1 MEYTRQ
7 QLAESVKNKY
17 PQYAAIDND
26 QLADSILKKYP
37 QYRTKLDD
45 GGLLDSAKKYT
56 QAALAGFSDVGYATL
71 EGVASGISR
80 LTGDSDLVKTVSD
93 FRNYSKEFY
102 EGSVSDEDK
111 SKFGYKAVT
120 TIAQTPAYM
129 AAAATGPIGLSALT
143 ANAYQQGRDDYLSTQ
158 GVTSVSASEDQLKE
172 ADKVGAFS
180 AVPIVVLERF
190 GATRLVDNIFRGQS
204 KVTIREAGK
213 RIASSAVGEGLTE
226 GSQTIFQNTLAS
238 ELMQY
243 DPDREI
249 TEGVFESILLGA
261 VAGGTVTTPFV
272 GYQAFQDRNLSPD
285 EQAVEQGVDPDTEL
299 TYTVSYINPKND
311 EQSILNLQAANP
323 EEAVRLATQGLGDRA
338 VNIKYEGIN
347 TSDFKVEKEVTPD
360 PVVEEEAAVEEEVVE
375 AELTQ
380 DEIDIISQELAE
392 ELDPIAQAGDRL
404 PNILDEKDI
413 TVGAFTPY
421 RKEMMP
427 KPEVVKAAL
436 PIFTKLKSG
445 GRITPSESKQ
455 LASVIDRVNPVR
467 PYKEV
472 PPPASESDM
481 LRGLAEDKREKI
493 NQARNLP
500 TGTFV
505 KLRLDIPAYRD
516 HGVWV
521 PTIHGATEKTKGF
534 RGGASISHQS
544 TSVVTNPRF
553 GIVGYDKPAGQ
564 VIATGIASKKE
575 TKIPI
580 ATILGQYVNLT
591 EDQAVARANAAIKD
605 PSFIQVGMD
614 PKRRGYFYDRSS
626 MQEVMSA
633 DEVIQIGPLVLAKN
647 PVYGKTPRNEFLSRE
662 VEGAVDPDVVA
673 GAAPVQ
679 TIDFIKGASG
689 DPAQNLASKKRRRAG
704 TGEGKNPSLRL
715 EVNGKPIYIGKD
727 SERGGKSFEGW
738 TEETSAWF
746 TDQEISNAAGWY
758 DSLKSKFTKEFGPK
772 RGPKMMLAWL
782 ASQQNE
788 SPAGGVR
795 NTFRVIDRLTGIK
808 SGKKGG
814 LADEKLEAIF
824 TDTLAEKGLDA
835 KLSDFIDAGMGK
847 RTRTFMGD
855 SPEGGMP
862 FVADVHTG
870 RDSGKLDQQTLT
882 RIKRFSDNGVLTVD
896 GQPASVEITK
906 VKKKT
911 VKGKTK
917 TEPEEAILR
926 VGGQEV
932 QLVRDL
938 TGSPSKGEYEGISDW
953 GNRLTDYLNSIGWK
967 GRTDWIPAEV
977 QAVGWMRILRQY
989 GLKESDL
996 ESSLIENT
1004 FRVAAE
1010 VDYGLGSK
1018 ITQIY
1023 PDFQKLNEQQK
1034 TVITEDVLSF
1044 IVPRV
1049 QQEMAPS
1056 AILRDEEFGIGS
1068 WEGSV
1073 SPSGNFYIMGSSEAA
1088 NIFTNSLAWVTEQ
1101 AGTMQAVIGKGGKNQ
1116 RAVALVGLSNNELS
1130 NFVDFV
1136 NQLQTGAD
1144 KKAARDAEAL
1154 RGFSTRAM
1162 PGEQGI
1168 IVFGLTE
1175 SKARGVENTLQKF
1188 AEQYTGSDSLT
1199 IQNFSAVTTFTENN
1213 WKDNQNGE
1221 SYIQEIEQSGSTGNI
1236 RERLLRLRQQYGQR
1250 LAETGQRI
1258 APEVFGEI
1266 SIQSRV
1272 DQFVEAGKEYLEGT
1286 GTDVIAKAAPTDET
1300 AQVAPTDPGGT
1311 FNQNTLD
1318 QFITKNFLPLADKIG
1333 VDIIPNY
1340 TVPMAQYN
1348 ATQGVIEYNPAALA
1362 QQDQKYITAA
1372 MREEMIHAAMS
1383 KVILQ
1388 KAKGKNE
1395 GEAFQ
1400 SFMSSLGKSLTPE
1413 QRTAISQVYS
1423 GLETDAQFGAE
1434 YSRAAIQQALY
1445 GDLTESYIRKGPAFE
1460 KLKSLLK
1467 SVQSYLARTLG
1478 AEVKANPEAAGVI
1491 RASAELLQQVDPS
1504 AKLINQ
1510 TIVKEATAQSAPVFP
1525 NSNYGFAVQGEPFN
1539 ERKIEVTAFDKYAK
1553 TMNALLADIDPSLK
1567 GFSNQYYYNIESKSL
1582 DRLRAALPFVEKY
1595 RGIEKKSK
1603 RDFQRLKRLLLFS
1616 EVSVSERGQNFIK
1629 ERDALLKK
1637 YGMYNDFQL
1646 GPRFILD
1653 EILDEG
1659 TKAGVE
1665 MGKVYD
1671 YMPRFINDLDKV
1683 KNYYGKS
1690 AKTGFREYIKG
1701 TKDSEGNVIIKG
1713 QNQEIKEARA
1723 RLDELQEQG
1732 QPVPESVRE
1741 LANKEIIPVLGGKE
1755 TAYYEA
1761 IYFDDYLRQEGF
1773 KKPKGAT
1780 PSSTKER
1787 TVGVLEG
1794 DLIPSKII
1802 DAYDDI
1808 DVALERYIY
1817 NMTSSLETLRIIGRR
1832 YTYEDTGI
1840 KINKNE
1846 VPSDLSV
1853 LLRELVAANR
1863 ITEEQAEGIIPDIF
1877 QRAVRVRK
1885 QEAAPL
1891 ELLRSLGYISGLVE
1905 FTSTLSQLLDT
1916 TFVTVKNNPIG
1927 TLSAIL
1933 NNTVTGQMV
1942 GIDVEQIA
1950 SEFVQD
1956 KTARTDGSKFAK
1968 AANLSNK
1975 SLRKLLMT
1983 TGFRQLDMR
1992 MKNANLTA
2000 NFNRYR
2006 KLTNGYYRDR
2016 NSNKSKLFASELSYL
2031 GLSPNQQIQF
2041 MAELKRFKPGKP
2053 NSDQFRNAPLVRQV
2067 LFSRLNES
2075 QPMSKGSRPLAAT
2088 ENPNAQILYMM
2099 KSFMVNQMNNARSE
2113 IINRIADPRLS
2124 NLERR
2129 RAVID
2134 LLRLLAGLAAIG
2146 MPVAGLKD
2154 FIAGR
2159 LGYLN
2164 DYLINS
2170 LLSPLG
2176 ISTYTGYK
2184 IKREGIFGAAVS
2196 YFAPVSLQM
2205 AGDMLLV
2212 MQRLSMGQ
2220 KVQPKDITAFGPYS
2234 EIINRVFGFNTESQ
2248 LRKYE
2253 RKKKVGQD
2261 PIVIPSEIKLPQRL
2275 F

>member
-37 QYRTKLDD
+37 QYRTNLDD
-45 GGLLDSAKKYT
+45 GGLLDTAKKAT
-56 QAALAGFSDVGYATL
+56 QVALSGFGDFGYATL

-102 EGSVSDEDK
+102 EGSVPEEDK
-111 SKFGYKAVT
+111 SKFGYKAVR
-120 TIAQTPAYM
+120 TIAQTPGYI
-129 AAAATGPIGLSALT
+129 AAAAAGPLGLPVLI

-158 GVTSVSASEDQLKE
+158 GVTSFEASEDQLKE

-180 AVPIVVLERF
+180 AIPILVLERF
-190 GATRLVDNIFRGQS
+190 GASRLVNNIFRGQS

-213 RIASSAVGEGLTE
+213 RIATSGAGEGLTE

-249 TEGVFESILLGA
+249 TQDVGESILLGIT
-261 VAGGTVTTPFV
+261 AGSTVTTPAV

-285 EQAVEQGVDPDTEL
+285 EQVVEQGVDPDTEL
-299 TYTVSYINPKND
+299 TYTVSYVNPKND
-311 EQSILNLQAANP
+311 EQSILNIQAANP
-323 EEAVRLATQGLGDRA
+323 GEAVRLATQGLGNRA

-347 TSDFKVEKEVTPD
+347 TSDFKVE
-360 PVVEEEAAVEEEVVE
+360 EEAAIDAEMEREFFGEAVLTADDEAALDAEIRRELSDDTITQEDFPVATSKTIKEFEGMTPKQVEEARFVDEQ
-375 AELTQ
+375 AELQ
-380 DEIDIISQELAE
+380 QELQE
-392 ELDPIAQAGDRL
+392 
-404 PNILDEKDI
+404 DI
-413 TVGAFTPY
+413 T
-421 RKEMMP
+421 
-427 KPEVVKAAL
+427 
-436 PIFTKLKSG
+436 
-445 GRITPSESKQ
+445 
-455 LASVIDRVNPVR
+455 
-467 PYKEV
+467 
-472 PPPASESDM
+472 
-481 LRGLAEDKREKI
+481 
-493 NQARNLP
+493 
-500 TGTFV
+500 
-505 KLRLDIPAYRD
+505 
-516 HGVWV
+516 
-521 PTIHGATEKTKGF
+521 
-534 RGGASISHQS
+534 
-544 TSVVTNPRF
+544 
-553 GIVGYDKPAGQ
+553 
-564 VIATGIASKKE
+564 
-575 TKIPI
+575 
-580 ATILGQYVNLT
+580 
-591 EDQAVARANAAIKD
+591 
-605 PSFIQVGMD
+605 
-614 PKRRGYFYDRSS
+614 
-626 MQEVMSA
+626 
-633 DEVIQIGPLVLAKN
+633 
-647 PVYGKTPRNEFLSRE
+647 
-662 VEGAVDPDVVA
+662 A

-689 DPAQNLASKKRRRAG
+689 DPAQNLASRKRRRAG

-738 TEETSAWF
+738 AEETSEWF

-824 TDTLAEKGLDA
+824 TDTLADKGLDA

-855 SPEGGMP
+855 DADGGMP

-882 RIKRFSDNGVLTVD
+882 RIKRFADNGVLTVN
-896 GQPASVEITK
+896 GQPASVDITE
-906 VKKKT
+906 VKEKK

-917 TEPEEAILR
+917 TEPEKAILR

-932 QLVRDL
+932 ELVRDL

-977 QAVGWMRILRQY
+977 QAVGWMRTLRQY

-1034 TVITEDVLSF
+1034 TVITEDVLGF

-1056 AILRDEEFGIGS
+1056 AILRDSEFGIGS

-1073 SPSGNFYIMGSSEAA
+1073 SPSGNFYVMGSDEAA

-1130 NFVDFV
+1130 SFVDFV
-1136 NQLQTGAD
+1136 NQLQTGTD
-1144 KKAARDAEAL
+1144 KKAAKEAEAL

-1188 AEQYTGSDSLT
+1188 ADQYTGADSLT
-1199 IQNFSAVTTFTENN
+1199 IRNFSAVTKFTENN

-1221 SYIQEIEQSGSTGNI
+1221 SYIREIEQSGSTGNI
-1236 RERLLRLRQQYGQR
+1236 RERLLRLREQYGQR
-1250 LAETGQRI
+1250 LAETGQRV
-1258 APEVFGEI
+1258 APEVFGGT

-1286 GTDVIAKAAPTDET
+1286 GTDVIAEAAPTDET

-1318 QFITKNFLPLADKIG
+1318 QFITKNFLPLSRKIG
-1333 VDIIPNY
+1333 SDIVPNY
-1340 TVPMAQYN
+1340 TVALAQYN

-1362 QQDQKYITAA
+1362 RQDQKYVTAA

-1400 SFMSSLGKSLTPE
+1400 SFMSSLGESLTPE

-1445 GDLTESYIRKGPAFE
+1445 GDITESYIRKGPAFE

-1478 AEVKANPEAAGVI
+1478 TEVKANPEAAGVI

-1504 AKLINQ
+1504 ARIINQ

-1525 NSNYGFAVQGEPFN
+1525 NSNYGFSVQGEPFN

-1553 TMNALLADIDPSLK
+1553 TMNALLADIDPALK
-1567 GFSNQYYYNIESKSL
+1567 SFSNQYYYNIESKSL

-1713 QNQEIKEARA
+1713 QNQEIRDARA
-1723 RLDELQEQG
+1723 EIDKLQEQG

-1741 LANKEIIPVLGGKE
+1741 LANKEIIPILGGKE

-1877 QRAVRVRK
+1877 QRAVRIRK

-1916 TFVTVKNNPIG
+1916 SFVMVRNNPIG
-1927 TLSAIL
+1927 TLAAVL
-1933 NNTVTGQMV
+1933 RTDVKGQMV
-1942 GIDVEQIA
+1942 DIDVEQIA

-1956 KTARTDGSKFAK
+1956 KTARTDGSRSAK
-1968 AANLSNK
+1968 AANFSNK
-1975 SLRKLLMT
+1975 ALRKLLMT

-2006 KLTNGYYRDR
+2006 KLTKEYYRDR
-2016 NSNKSKLFASELSYL
+2016 NSKKSKLFVSELSYL

-2053 NSDQFRNAPLVRQV
+2053 DAEQFRNAPIVRQV
-2067 LFSRLNES
+2067 LFSRINES

-2099 KSFMVNQMNNARSE
+2099 KSFMVNQMNSVRSE
-2113 IINRIADPRLS
+2113 IIQRIANPRLS
-2124 NLERR
+2124 ALERR
-2129 RAVID
+2129 RALSD
-2134 LLRLLAGLAAIG
+2134 LFMLLFALAGVG
-2146 MPVAGLKD
+2146 VPVAGLKD
-2154 FIAGR
+2154 FVAGR
-2159 LGYLN
+2159 LGYFN
-2164 DYLINS
+2164 DYIFNA

-2184 IKREGIFGAAVS
+2184 IKREGVFGAAVS

-2205 AGDMLLV
+2205 SGDMLFI
-2212 MQRLSMGQ
+2212 MQKLANGQ
-2220 KVQPKDITAFGPYS
+2220 KVQPKDITAFAPYS
-2234 EIINRVFGFNTESQ
+2234 EIINRVSGFNTEPEM
-2248 LRKYE
+2248 RKYK
-2253 RKKKVGQD
+2253 RKKKVGQE
-2261 PIVIPSEIKLPQRL
+2261 PIVVPPDIRVPQSL

>member
-1 MEYTRQ
+1 MEYSRKQ
-7 QLAESVKNKY
+7 IAESVKNKY
-17 PQYAAIDND
+17 PEYASIDND

-37 QYRTKLDD
+37 QYKTKLDD
-45 GGLLDSAKKYT
+45 GSLLESAKQLT
-56 QAALAGFSDVGYATL
+56 QVALSGFSDAGYATL

-102 EGSVSDEDK
+102 EGSVPDEDK
-111 SKFGYKAVT
+111 SKFGYKAVR

-129 AAAATGPIGLSALT
+129 AAAATGPIGLAALT

-172 ADKVGAFS
+172 SDKVGAFS

-238 ELMQY
+238 ELMKY
-243 DPDREI
+243 DPEREI

-261 VAGGTVTTPFV
+261 VAGGTVTSPVV
-272 GYQAFQDRNLSPD
+272 GYQAFQDRNLSPS
-285 EQAVEQGVDPDTEL
+285 EQAVEQGVGPDTAL
-299 TYTVSYINPKND
+299 TYTVSYVNPKND
-311 EQSILNLQAANP
+311 EQSILNIQAANP
-323 EEAVRLATQGLGDRA
+323 EEAIRLATQGLGNRA

-347 TSDFKVEKEVTPD
+347 TSDFKVEEEVTPD
-360 PVVEEEAAVEEEVVE
+360 PVVEEAVTPEPEPAPVQEVDLEAVKEQQDTIDDSDSRIADLQSEIVIEKDNIKEVRARNKQEISAVRKSKIPKEEKSEKIEDLKASLQDEVDDMNGNIGIYKEEMSSFKKDLRKAKKKLAGLQPSDVVAEAAPVTGKPESVKLTQKETEFFNELLGNEANRAELIEEVPSLNIVDGKLSIE
-375 AELTQ
+375 PT
-380 DEIDIISQELAE
+380 DIQNLNNFISDVAISDGLGTVPTRLKTNKFYEPFFKE
-392 ELDPIAQAGDRL
+392 E
-404 PNILDEKDI
+404 
-413 TVGAFTPY
+413 
-421 RKEMMP
+421 
-427 KPEVVKAAL
+427 PEV
-436 PIFTKLKSG
+436 T
-445 GRITPSESKQ
+445 
-455 LASVIDRVNPVR
+455 
-467 PYKEV
+467 
-472 PPPASESDM
+472 
-481 LRGLAEDKREKI
+481 
-493 NQARNLP
+493 
-500 TGTFV
+500 
-505 KLRLDIPAYRD
+505 
-516 HGVWV
+516 
-521 PTIHGATEKTKGF
+521 
-534 RGGASISHQS
+534 
-544 TSVVTNPRF
+544 
-553 GIVGYDKPAGQ
+553 
-564 VIATGIASKKE
+564 
-575 TKIPI
+575 
-580 ATILGQYVNLT
+580 
-591 EDQAVARANAAIKD
+591 
-605 PSFIQVGMD
+605 
-614 PKRRGYFYDRSS
+614 
-626 MQEVMSA
+626 
-633 DEVIQIGPLVLAKN
+633 
-647 PVYGKTPRNEFLSRE
+647 
-662 VEGAVDPDVVA
+662 A
-673 GAAPVQ
+673 GAAPVGTPQ
-679 TIDFIKGASG
+679 TFQQ
-689 DPAQNLASKKRRRAG
+689 PLP
-704 TGEGKNPSLRL
+704 TGELP
-715 EVNGKPIYIGKD
+715 
-727 SERGGKSFEGW
+727 
-738 TEETSAWF
+738 TSINVKESN
-746 TDQEISNAAGWY
+746 EISLDSRPTY
-758 DSLKSKFTKEFGPK
+758 D
-772 RGPKMMLAWL
+772 R
-782 ASQQNE
+782 
-788 SPAGGVR
+788 
-795 NTFRVIDRLTGIK
+795 
-808 SGKKGG
+808 
-814 LADEKLEAIF
+814 
-824 TDTLAEKGLDA
+824 
-835 KLSDFIDAGMGK
+835 
-847 RTRTFMGD
+847 
-855 SPEGGMP
+855 
-862 FVADVHTG
+862 
-870 RDSGKLDQQTLT
+870 
-882 RIKRFSDNGVLTVD
+882 
-896 GQPASVEITK
+896 
-906 VKKKT
+906 
-911 VKGKTK
+911 
-917 TEPEEAILR
+917 
-926 VGGQEV
+926 
-932 QLVRDL
+932 
-938 TGSPSKGEYEGISDW
+938 
-953 GNRLTDYLNSIGWK
+953 
-967 GRTDWIPAEV
+967 V
-977 QAVGWMRILRQY
+977 QAVKSTVTKAGKPAKGYYEKL
-989 GLKESDL
+989 GDL
-996 ESSLIENT
+996 VSTYDFFPE
-1004 FRVAAE
+1004 
-1010 VDYGLGSK
+1010 GSK
-1018 ITQIY
+1018 RGSTK
-1023 PDFQKLNEQQK
+1023 DK
-1034 TVITEDVLSF
+1034 V
-1044 IVPRV
+1044 
-1049 QQEMAPS
+1049 
-1056 AILRDEEFGIGS
+1056 DE
-1068 WEGSV
+1068 
-1073 SPSGNFYIMGSSEAA
+1073 
-1088 NIFTNSLAWVTEQ
+1088 
-1101 AGTMQAVIGKGGKNQ
+1101 
-1116 RAVALVGLSNNELS
+1116 
-1130 NFVDFV
+1130 FVDFV
-1136 NQLQTGAD
+1136 ERNVLYLYDTMD
-1144 KKAARDAEAL
+1144 
-1154 RGFSTRAM
+1154 ST
-1162 PGEQGI
+1162 
-1168 IVFGLTE
+1168 
-1175 SKARGVENTLQKF
+1175 
-1188 AEQYTGSDSLT
+1188 
-1199 IQNFSAVTTFTENN
+1199 
-1213 WKDNQNGE
+1213 
-1221 SYIQEIEQSGSTGNI
+1221 I
-1236 RERLLRLRQQYGQR
+1236 RERTKLWYDGANHIAQGFSAKYGISQDEASGVLAVLSPQKDWFQNVS
-1250 LAETGQRI
+1250 LAERVLDSWYNRDSIPAWSSEMDTTAARIWKAKDNLLIDSIRGKKLSELSDPAEQAAWTRTYDETFNSREFAVITPEGGILPPSGKKVGWGSTDEIAKTFKILNNLGDMKALSAALGKMHKVRNFYNNIAYPNSANGYATMDTHAIAAGMFFPVGGNNPITSAGLGGSPVSGPNGLYGTYPLFLEGYTRAANKRGVQPREMQSITWEQIRTLFTNKSKPKLDFASKTWESYSKGDTTYEEAIQKIITNHEGFGKPTWVESSAGLDVFLGNPTYQGPLSSTGISGPELQVGTAGSGRTSRTSRDVQ
-1258 APEVFGEI
+1258 AGPEVTAQAAPVDGQGQPTPSQAE
-1266 SIQSRV
+1266 SSRIQK
-1272 DQFVEAGKEYLEGT
+1272 FVEDNFGG
-1286 GTDVIAKAAPTDET
+1286 IA
-1300 AQVAPTDPGGT
+1300 Q
-1311 FNQNTLD
+1311 
-1318 QFITKNFLPLADKIG
+1318 KIG
-1333 VDIIPNY
+1333 FPIESNTSIDRTARYNSTKGVLELNPDKVVELQAAGQIDIVNDGY
-1340 TVPMAQYN
+1340 LRAV
-1348 ATQGVIEYNPAALA
+1348 
-1362 QQDQKYITAA
+1362 
-1372 MREEMIHAAMS
+1372 MREEIIHGAISKVTLQQSKGNDEGQALVDFMS
-1383 KVILQ
+1383 KVADLLTPDQ
-1388 KAKGKNE
+1388 KAKMQSIYAGLDAQADWQTAAE
-1395 GEAFQ
+1395 YTRAAFQ
-1400 SFMSSLGKSLTPE
+1400 EG
-1413 QRTAISQVYS
+1413 
-1423 GLETDAQFGAE
+1423 
-1434 YSRAAIQQALY
+1434 LY
-1445 GDLTESYIRKGPAFE
+1445 GDITESFISQGPAFNKIK
-1460 KLKSLLK
+1460 KLIK
-1467 SVQSYLARTLG
+1467 SVQAYLARTLG
-1478 AEVKANPEAAGVI
+1478 SEVKTNPEVAGVI
-1491 RASAELLQQVDPS
+1491 RASAEILQQVDPS
-1504 AKLINQ
+1504 ARVINQ
-1510 TIVKEATAQSAPVFP
+1510 AIVKEAMARSAPVFP

-1582 DRLRAALPFVEKY
+1582 DRLKAALPFVEKY

-1659 TKAGVE
+1659 TKSGVE

-1671 YMPRFINDLDKV
+1671 YMPRFINDLEKV

-1690 AKTGFREYIKG
+1690 AKTGFREYLKG

-1723 RLDELQEQG
+1723 RLDELQEEG
-1732 QPVPESVRE
+1732 KPVPESVRE
-1741 LANKEIIPVLGGKE
+1741 LANKEIIPVLGGQE

-1885 QEAAPL
+1885 QEGAPL

-1956 KTARTDGSKFAK
+1956 KTARTDGSKFSK

-2053 NSDQFRNAPLVRQV
+2053 NAEQFRNAPLVRQV

-2134 LLRLLAGLAAIG
+2134 LLRLLAGLVAIG

-2184 IKREGIFGAAVS
+2184 IQREGIFGAVVS
-2196 YFAPVSLQM
+2196 YVAPVSLQM

-2212 MQRLSMGQ
+2212 MQRLAMGQ
-2220 KVQPKDITAFGPYS
+2220 KVQPKDITAFLPYS
-2234 EIINRVFGFNTESQ
+2234 ENINRLFGFNTESQ

-2253 RKKKVGQD
+2253 RKKKVGQK
-2261 PIVIPSEIKLPQRL
+2261 PIVIPSDIKLPQRL

>member
-37 QYRTKLDD
+37 QYRTNLDD
-45 GGLLDSAKKYT
+45 GGILDTAKKAT
-56 QAALAGFSDVGYATL
+56 QVALAGFSDFGYATL

-93 FRNYSKEFY
+93 FRNYSKDFY
-102 EGSVSDEDK
+102 EGSVPDEDK
-111 SKFGYKAVT
+111 SKFGFKAVR
-120 TIAQTPAYM
+120 TIAQTPGFI
-129 AAAATGPIGLSALT
+129 AAAAAGPLGLPVLL

-158 GVTSVSASEDQLKE
+158 GVTSFDASEDQLKE

-180 AVPIVVLERF
+180 AVPILALERI
-190 GATRLVDNIFRGQS
+190 GASKLVNNIFKGKS
-204 KVTIREAGK
+204 TVTIREAGK
-213 RIASSAVGEGLTE
+213 RITSSAVGEGLTE

-243 DPDREI
+243 DPDRKI
-249 TEGVFESILLGA
+249 TEDVFESILLGA
-261 VAGGTVTTPFV
+261 VAGGTVTSPVV

-285 EQAVEQGVDPDTEL
+285 EQVVEQGVDPDTEL
-299 TYTVSYINPKND
+299 TYTISYVNPKND
-311 EQSILNLQAANP
+311 EQSILNIQAANP
-323 EEAVRLATQGLGDRA
+323 EEAVRLATQGLGNRA

-347 TSDFKVEKEVTPD
+347 ISDFKAKEEVTA
-360 PVVEEEAAVEEEVVE
+360 EAAPVTIEPGSVKLTQKETEFFNELLENEANRAELLEEVPS
-375 AELTQ
+375 L
-380 DEIDIISQELAE
+380 
-392 ELDPIAQAGDRL
+392 
-404 PNILDEKDI
+404 NIVDEKLSIEPTDI
-413 TVGAFTPY
+413 QNLNNFISDISISDGLGTVPPRLKTNKFYEPFF
-421 RKEMMP
+421 KE
-427 KPEVVKAAL
+427 KPEV
-436 PIFTKLKSG
+436 T
-445 GRITPSESKQ
+445 
-455 LASVIDRVNPVR
+455 
-467 PYKEV
+467 
-472 PPPASESDM
+472 
-481 LRGLAEDKREKI
+481 
-493 NQARNLP
+493 
-500 TGTFV
+500 
-505 KLRLDIPAYRD
+505 
-516 HGVWV
+516 
-521 PTIHGATEKTKGF
+521 
-534 RGGASISHQS
+534 
-544 TSVVTNPRF
+544 
-553 GIVGYDKPAGQ
+553 
-564 VIATGIASKKE
+564 
-575 TKIPI
+575 
-580 ATILGQYVNLT
+580 
-591 EDQAVARANAAIKD
+591 
-605 PSFIQVGMD
+605 
-614 PKRRGYFYDRSS
+614 
-626 MQEVMSA
+626 
-633 DEVIQIGPLVLAKN
+633 
-647 PVYGKTPRNEFLSRE
+647 
-662 VEGAVDPDVVA
+662 A

-689 DPAQNLASKKRRRAG
+689 DPAQNLASRKRRRAG

-738 TEETSAWF
+738 AEETSAWF
-746 TDQEISNAAGWY
+746 TDQEINNAAGWY
-758 DSLKSKFTKEFGPK
+758 DSLKSKFTKEFGPE

-824 TDTLAEKGLDA
+824 TDTLADKGLDA

-855 SPEGGMP
+855 DADGGMP

-882 RIKRFSDNGVLTVD
+882 RIKRFADNGVLTVN
-896 GQPASVEITK
+896 GQPASVDITE
-906 VKKKT
+906 VKEKK

-917 TEPEEAILR
+917 TEPEKAVLR

-932 QLVRDL
+932 ELVRDL

-977 QAVGWMRILRQY
+977 QAVGWMRTLRQY

-1034 TVITEDVLSF
+1034 TVITEDVLGF

-1056 AILRDEEFGIGS
+1056 AILRDSEFGIGS

-1073 SPSGNFYIMGSSEAA
+1073 SPSGNFYVMGSDEAA

-1130 NFVDFV
+1130 SFVDFV
-1136 NQLQTGAD
+1136 NQIQTGTD
-1144 KKAARDAEAL
+1144 KKAAKEAEAL

-1175 SKARGVENTLQKF
+1175 SKAKGVENTLQKF
-1188 AEQYTGSDSLT
+1188 ADQYTGADSLT
-1199 IQNFSAVTTFTENN
+1199 IRNFSAVTKFTENN

-1221 SYIQEIEQSGSTGNI
+1221 SYIREIEQSGSTGNI
-1236 RERLLRLRQQYGQR
+1236 RERLLRLREQYGQR
-1250 LAETGQRI
+1250 LAETGQRV
-1258 APEVFGEI
+1258 APEVFGGT

-1286 GTDVIAKAAPTDET
+1286 GTDVIAEAAPTDET

-1318 QFITKNFLPLADKIG
+1318 QFITKNFLPLSRKIG
-1333 VDIIPNY
+1333 SDIVPNY
-1340 TVPMAQYN
+1340 TVPLAQYN

-1362 QQDQKYITAA
+1362 RQDQKYITAA
-1372 MREEMIHAAMS
+1372 MREEIIHAAMS

-1388 KAKGKNE
+1388 KTKGKNE

-1400 SFMSSLGKSLTPE
+1400 SFMASLGQSLTPE
-1413 QRTAISQVYS
+1413 QRTAISEVYS

-1445 GDLTESYIRKGPAFE
+1445 GDITESYIRKGPAFE

-1553 TMNALLADIDPSLK
+1553 TMNALLADIDPALK
-1567 GFSNQYYYNIESKSL
+1567 SFSNQYYYNIESKSL

-1595 RGIEKKSK
+1595 RGIKKKSK

-1713 QNQEIKEARA
+1713 QNQEIRDARA

-1863 ITEEQAEGIIPDIF
+1863 ITEEQASGIIPDIF

-1916 TFVTVKNNPIG
+1916 SFVMVRNNPIG
-1927 TLSAIL
+1927 TLAAVL
-1933 NNTVTGQMV
+1933 RTDVKGQMV
-1942 GIDVEQIA
+1942 DIDVEQIA

-1956 KTARTDGSKFAK
+1956 KTARTDGSKLAK
-1968 AANLSNK
+1968 AANFSNK
-1975 SLRKLLMT
+1975 ALRKLLMT

-2006 KLTNGYYRDR
+2006 KLTKEYYRDR
-2016 NSNKSKLFASELSYL
+2016 NSKKSKLFVSELSYL

-2053 NSDQFRNAPLVRQV
+2053 DAEQFRNAPIVRQV
-2067 LFSRLNES
+2067 LFSRINES

-2099 KSFMVNQMNNARSE
+2099 KSFMVNQMNSVRSE
-2113 IINRIADPRLS
+2113 IIQRIANPRLS
-2124 NLERR
+2124 ALERR
-2129 RAVID
+2129 RALSD
-2134 LLRLLAGLAAIG
+2134 LFMLLFALAGVG
-2146 MPVAGLKD
+2146 VPVAGLKD
-2154 FIAGR
+2154 FVAGR

-2164 DYLINS
+2164 DYILNA

-2184 IKREGIFGAAVS
+2184 IKREGVFGAAVS

-2205 AGDMLLV
+2205 SGDMLFI
-2212 MQRLSMGQ
+2212 MQKLANGQ

-2234 EIINRVFGFNTESQ
+2234 EIINRAFGFNTESQ
-2248 LRKYE
+2248 LRKYK
-2253 RKKKVGQD
+2253 RKKKVGQE
-2261 PIVIPSEIKLPQRL
+2261 PIVIPPDIRVPQSL

>member
-1 MEYTRQ
+1 MEYSRKQ
-7 QLAESVKNKY
+7 IAESVKNKY
-17 PQYAAIDND
+17 PEYASIDND

-45 GGLLDSAKKYT
+45 GGLLDTAKKAT
-56 QAALAGFSDVGYATL
+56 QIALSGFSDFGYMTL

-93 FRNYSKEFY
+93 FRNYSKDFY

-111 SKFGYKAVT
+111 SKFGYKAVR
-120 TIAQTPAYM
+120 TIAQTPGYI
-129 AAAATGPIGLSALT
+129 AAAATGPIGLAALT

-158 GVTSVSASEDQLKE
+158 GVTSASASEDQLKE
-172 ADKVGAFS
+172 SDKVGAFS
-180 AVPIVVLERF
+180 AVPILVLERF
-190 GATRLVDNIFRGQS
+190 GASKLVNNIFRGQS
-204 KVTIREAGK
+204 KVTVREATK
-213 RIASSAVGEGLTE
+213 RIATSGVGEGLTE

-249 TEGVFESILLGA
+249 TQDVFESILLGIT
-261 VAGGTVTTPFV
+261 AGSTVTTPFV
-272 GYQAFQDRNLSPD
+272 GYQAYQDRNLSPV
-285 EQAVEQGVDPDTEL
+285 EQAVEQDVDPDTEL
-299 TYTVSYINPKND
+299 TYTVSYVNPKND

-323 EEAVRLATQGLGDRA
+323 EEAVRLATQGLGNRA

-347 TSDFKVEKEVTPD
+347 TSDFKVEEEVTPD
-360 PVVEEEAAVEEEVVE
+360 PVVEEAVVEEEVIPE
-375 AELTQ
+375 SEQAELQQELQEAVVEEEAVTPEPAPAPVQEVDLEAVKEQQDTIDDADSRIADLQSEIVIEKDNIKEVRARNKQEIAAVRKSKIPKEEKSEKIEDLKASLQ
-380 DEIDIISQELAE
+380 DEVDDMNGNIGIYKEEMSSFKKDLRKAKKKLAGLQPPDVVAEAAPVTGKPANVALTKVELKWFNELLENKVNRE
-392 ELDPIAQAGDRL
+392 ELLEEVPSLKIVDGQLSVEPQDAAKLDDFVFESS
-404 PNILDEKDI
+404 ILDGLGTIPPRMRKYQFYSPFYSSPLTDERMREIDDQVSQAFRSPEI
-413 TVGAFTPY
+413 TSD
-421 RKEMMP
+421 
-427 KPEVVKAAL
+427 EVLTDEQVQE
-436 PIFTKLKSG
+436 G
-445 GRITPSESKQ
+445 VESE
-455 LASVIDRVNPVR
+455 
-467 PYKEV
+467 
-472 PPPASESDM
+472 
-481 LRGLAEDKREKI
+481 
-493 NQARNLP
+493 
-500 TGTFV
+500 
-505 KLRLDIPAYRD
+505 
-516 HGVWV
+516 
-521 PTIHGATEKTKGF
+521 HGAT
-534 RGGASISHQS
+534 
-544 TSVVTNPRF
+544 
-553 GIVGYDKPAGQ
+553 
-564 VIATGIASKKE
+564 
-575 TKIPI
+575 
-580 ATILGQYVNLT
+580 
-591 EDQAVARANAAIKD
+591 
-605 PSFIQVGMD
+605 
-614 PKRRGYFYDRSS
+614 
-626 MQEVMSA
+626 
-633 DEVIQIGPLVLAKN
+633 
-647 PVYGKTPRNEFLSRE
+647 
-662 VEGAVDPDVVA
+662 VEGDIDGDVFA
-673 GAAPVQ
+673 GAAPVPAPSQ
-679 TIDFIKGASG
+679 QAAPIITRASLAGKKLFAYFSDRTRVGTYTGINPDSGISIDLQGGPMYPFMGNNKEKKAGWAFSSEGMFTRFLNRVKKTDGIGLVTLYSKENLRANFTFLKAYVAEVKYAIAQGTIAEQRFLEVAN
-689 DPAQNLASKKRRRAG
+689 NLRESAVQSKKK
-704 TGEGKNPSLRL
+704 T
-715 EVNGKPIYIGKD
+715 
-727 SERGGKSFEGW
+727 GKSLDKPFESI
-738 TEETSAWF
+738 EDF
-746 TDQEISNAAGWY
+746 
-758 DSLKSKFTKEFGPK
+758 
-772 RGPKMMLAWL
+772 
-782 ASQQNE
+782 
-788 SPAGGVR
+788 
-795 NTFRVIDRLTGIK
+795 
-808 SGKKGG
+808 
-814 LADEKLEAIF
+814 
-824 TDTLAEKGLDA
+824 EKGLSNSTFDVRAAAFFGYNKNKKGDNKGSKIGADA
-835 KLSDFIDAGMGK
+835 LVDEGFPNISTMVDLFADPSLDGLEAGTIVSAVQFDQNQDGPSTATTLGVDEHLSYKVVIKGEGLGFFSDPVLVSDVIPSRG
-847 RTRTFMGD
+847 RTRRNITRSAETSM
-855 SPEGGMP
+855 
-862 FVADVHTG
+862 ADVQFQSEVTA
-870 RDSGKLDQQTLT
+870 QAAP
-882 RIKRFSDNGVLTVD
+882 VD
-896 GQPASVEITK
+896 GQ
-906 VKKKT
+906 
-911 VKGKTK
+911 
-917 TEPEEAILR
+917 
-926 VGGQEV
+926 GQP
-932 QLVRDL
+932 
-938 TGSPSKGEYEGISDW
+938 TPS
-953 GNRLTDYLNSIGWK
+953 
-967 GRTDWIPAEV
+967 
-977 QAVGWMRILRQY
+977 QA
-989 GLKESDL
+989 
-996 ESSLIENT
+996 ESSRIQKFVEDNFGGIAQKIGFPIESNT
-1004 FRVAAE
+1004 SIDRTARYNSTKGVLEFNPDKVVELQAA
-1010 VDYGLGSK
+1010 G
-1018 ITQIY
+1018 QI
-1023 PDFQKLNEQQK
+1023 D
-1034 TVITEDVLSF
+1034 
-1044 IVPRV
+1044 IVNDGY
-1049 QQEMAPS
+1049 
-1056 AILRDEEFGIGS
+1056 L
-1068 WEGSV
+1068 
-1073 SPSGNFYIMGSSEAA
+1073 
-1088 NIFTNSLAWVTEQ
+1088 
-1101 AGTMQAVIGKGGKNQ
+1101 
-1116 RAVALVGLSNNELS
+1116 RAV
-1130 NFVDFV
+1130 
-1136 NQLQTGAD
+1136 
-1144 KKAARDAEAL
+1144 
-1154 RGFSTRAM
+1154 
-1162 PGEQGI
+1162 
-1168 IVFGLTE
+1168 
-1175 SKARGVENTLQKF
+1175 
-1188 AEQYTGSDSLT
+1188 
-1199 IQNFSAVTTFTENN
+1199 
-1213 WKDNQNGE
+1213 
-1221 SYIQEIEQSGSTGNI
+1221 
-1236 RERLLRLRQQYGQR
+1236 
-1250 LAETGQRI
+1250 
-1258 APEVFGEI
+1258 
-1266 SIQSRV
+1266 
-1272 DQFVEAGKEYLEGT
+1272 
-1286 GTDVIAKAAPTDET
+1286 
-1300 AQVAPTDPGGT
+1300 
-1311 FNQNTLD
+1311 
-1318 QFITKNFLPLADKIG
+1318 
-1333 VDIIPNY
+1333 
-1340 TVPMAQYN
+1340 
-1348 ATQGVIEYNPAALA
+1348 
-1362 QQDQKYITAA
+1362 
-1372 MREEMIHAAMS
+1372 MREEIVHGAISKVTLQQSKGNDEGQALVDFMS
-1383 KVILQ
+1383 KVADLLTPDQ
-1388 KAKGKNE
+1388 KAKMQRIYAGLDAQADWQTAAEYTRAALQE
-1395 GEAFQ
+1395 GLYGNITE
-1400 SFMSSLGKSLTPE
+1400 SF
-1413 QRTAISQVYS
+1413 ISQ
-1423 GLETDAQFGAE
+1423 
-1434 YSRAAIQQALY
+1434 
-1445 GDLTESYIRKGPAFE
+1445 GPAFDKIK
-1460 KLKSLLK
+1460 KLIK

-1478 AEVKANPEAAGVI
+1478 SEVKTNPEAAGVI
-1491 RASAELLQQVDPS
+1491 RAAAEILQQVDPS
-1504 AKLINQ
+1504 ARVINQ
-1510 TIVKEATAQSAPVFP
+1510 AIVKEAMARSAPVFP

-1582 DRLRAALPFVEKY
+1582 DRLKAALPFVEKY

-1659 TKAGVE
+1659 TKSGVE

-1671 YMPRFINDLDKV
+1671 YMPRFINDLEKV

-1690 AKTGFREYIKG
+1690 AKTGFREYLKG

-1723 RLDELQEQG
+1723 RLDELQEEG

-1885 QEAAPL
+1885 QEGAPL

-1956 KTARTDGSKFAK
+1956 KTARTDGSKFSK

-2016 NSNKSKLFASELSYL
+2016 NSNKSKLFASELAYL

-2053 NSDQFRNAPLVRQV
+2053 NAEQFRNAPLVRQV

-2212 MQRLSMGQ
+2212 MQRLSQGQ
-2220 KVQPKDITAFGPYS
+2220 KVQPKDITAFFPYS
-2234 EIINRVFGFNTESQ
+2234 EIINRAFGFNTESQ

-2253 RKKKVGQD
+2253 RKKKVGQK
-2261 PIVIPSEIKLPQRL
+2261 PIVIPSDIKLPQRL

>member
-1 MEYTRQ
+1 MEYSRKQ
-7 QLAESVKNKY
+7 IAESVKNKY
-17 PQYAAIDND
+17 PEYASIDND

-45 GGLLDSAKKYT
+45 GGLLDTAKKAT
-56 QAALAGFSDVGYATL
+56 QIALSGFSDFGYMTL

-93 FRNYSKEFY
+93 FRNYSKDFY

-111 SKFGYKAVT
+111 SKFGYKAVR
-120 TIAQTPAYM
+120 TIAQTPGYI
-129 AAAATGPIGLSALT
+129 AAAATGPIGLAALT

-158 GVTSVSASEDQLKE
+158 GVTSASASEDQLKE
-172 ADKVGAFS
+172 SDKVGAFS
-180 AVPIVVLERF
+180 AVPILVLERF
-190 GATRLVDNIFRGQS
+190 GASKLVNNIFRGQS
-204 KVTIREAGK
+204 KVTVREATK
-213 RIASSAVGEGLTE
+213 RIATSGVGEGLTE

-249 TEGVFESILLGA
+249 TQDVFESILLGIT
-261 VAGGTVTTPFV
+261 AGSTVTTPFV
-272 GYQAFQDRNLSPD
+272 GYQAYQDRNLSPV
-285 EQAVEQGVDPDTEL
+285 EQAVEQDVDPDTEL
-299 TYTVSYINPKND
+299 TYTVSYVNPKND

-323 EEAVRLATQGLGDRA
+323 EEAVRLATQGLGNRA

-347 TSDFKVEKEVTPD
+347 TSDFKVEEEVTPD
-360 PVVEEEAAVEEEVVE
+360 PVVEEAVVEEEVIPE
-375 AELTQ
+375 SEQAELQQELQEAVVEEEAVTPEPAPAPVQEVDLEAVKEQQDTIDDADSRIADLQSEIVIEKDNIKEVRARNKQEIAAVRKSKLPKEEKSEKIEDLKASLQ
-380 DEIDIISQELAE
+380 DEVDDMNGNIGIYKEEMSSFKKDLRKAKKKLAGLQPPDVVAEAAPVTGKPANVALTKVELKWFNELLENKVNRE
-392 ELDPIAQAGDRL
+392 ELLEEVPSLKIVDGQLSVEPQDAAKLDDFVFESS
-404 PNILDEKDI
+404 ILDGLGTIPPRMRKYQFYSPFYSSPLTDERMREIDDQVSQAFRSPEI
-413 TVGAFTPY
+413 TSD
-421 RKEMMP
+421 
-427 KPEVVKAAL
+427 EVLTDEQVQE
-436 PIFTKLKSG
+436 G
-445 GRITPSESKQ
+445 VESE
-455 LASVIDRVNPVR
+455 
-467 PYKEV
+467 
-472 PPPASESDM
+472 
-481 LRGLAEDKREKI
+481 
-493 NQARNLP
+493 
-500 TGTFV
+500 
-505 KLRLDIPAYRD
+505 
-516 HGVWV
+516 
-521 PTIHGATEKTKGF
+521 HGAT
-534 RGGASISHQS
+534 
-544 TSVVTNPRF
+544 
-553 GIVGYDKPAGQ
+553 
-564 VIATGIASKKE
+564 
-575 TKIPI
+575 
-580 ATILGQYVNLT
+580 
-591 EDQAVARANAAIKD
+591 
-605 PSFIQVGMD
+605 
-614 PKRRGYFYDRSS
+614 
-626 MQEVMSA
+626 
-633 DEVIQIGPLVLAKN
+633 
-647 PVYGKTPRNEFLSRE
+647 
-662 VEGAVDPDVVA
+662 VEGDIDGDVFA
-673 GAAPVQ
+673 GAAPVPAPSQ
-679 TIDFIKGASG
+679 QAAPIITRASLAGKKLFAYFSDRTRVGTYTGINPDSGISIDLQGGPMYPFMGNNKEKKAGWAFSSEGMFTRFLNRVKKTDGIGLVTLYSKENLRANFTFLKAYVAEVKYAIAQGTIAEQRFLEVAN
-689 DPAQNLASKKRRRAG
+689 NLRESAVQSKKK
-704 TGEGKNPSLRL
+704 T
-715 EVNGKPIYIGKD
+715 
-727 SERGGKSFEGW
+727 GKSLDKPFESI
-738 TEETSAWF
+738 EDF
-746 TDQEISNAAGWY
+746 
-758 DSLKSKFTKEFGPK
+758 
-772 RGPKMMLAWL
+772 
-782 ASQQNE
+782 
-788 SPAGGVR
+788 
-795 NTFRVIDRLTGIK
+795 
-808 SGKKGG
+808 
-814 LADEKLEAIF
+814 
-824 TDTLAEKGLDA
+824 EKGLSNSTFDVRAAAFFGYNKNKKGDNKGSKIGADA
-835 KLSDFIDAGMGK
+835 LVDEGFPNISTMVDLFADPSLDGLEAGTIVSAVQFDQNQDGPSTATTLGVDEHLSYKVVIKGEGLGFFSDPVLVSDVIPSRG
-847 RTRTFMGD
+847 RTRRNITRSAETSM
-855 SPEGGMP
+855 
-862 FVADVHTG
+862 ADVQFQSEVTA
-870 RDSGKLDQQTLT
+870 QAAP
-882 RIKRFSDNGVLTVD
+882 VD
-896 GQPASVEITK
+896 GQ
-906 VKKKT
+906 
-911 VKGKTK
+911 
-917 TEPEEAILR
+917 
-926 VGGQEV
+926 GQP
-932 QLVRDL
+932 
-938 TGSPSKGEYEGISDW
+938 TPS
-953 GNRLTDYLNSIGWK
+953 
-967 GRTDWIPAEV
+967 
-977 QAVGWMRILRQY
+977 QA
-989 GLKESDL
+989 
-996 ESSLIENT
+996 ESSRIQKFVEDNFGGIAQKIGFPIESNT
-1004 FRVAAE
+1004 SIDRTARYNSTKGVLEFNPDKVVELQAA
-1010 VDYGLGSK
+1010 G
-1018 ITQIY
+1018 QI
-1023 PDFQKLNEQQK
+1023 D
-1034 TVITEDVLSF
+1034 
-1044 IVPRV
+1044 IVNDGY
-1049 QQEMAPS
+1049 
-1056 AILRDEEFGIGS
+1056 L
-1068 WEGSV
+1068 
-1073 SPSGNFYIMGSSEAA
+1073 
-1088 NIFTNSLAWVTEQ
+1088 
-1101 AGTMQAVIGKGGKNQ
+1101 
-1116 RAVALVGLSNNELS
+1116 RAV
-1130 NFVDFV
+1130 
-1136 NQLQTGAD
+1136 
-1144 KKAARDAEAL
+1144 
-1154 RGFSTRAM
+1154 
-1162 PGEQGI
+1162 
-1168 IVFGLTE
+1168 
-1175 SKARGVENTLQKF
+1175 
-1188 AEQYTGSDSLT
+1188 
-1199 IQNFSAVTTFTENN
+1199 
-1213 WKDNQNGE
+1213 
-1221 SYIQEIEQSGSTGNI
+1221 
-1236 RERLLRLRQQYGQR
+1236 
-1250 LAETGQRI
+1250 
-1258 APEVFGEI
+1258 
-1266 SIQSRV
+1266 
-1272 DQFVEAGKEYLEGT
+1272 
-1286 GTDVIAKAAPTDET
+1286 
-1300 AQVAPTDPGGT
+1300 
-1311 FNQNTLD
+1311 
-1318 QFITKNFLPLADKIG
+1318 
-1333 VDIIPNY
+1333 
-1340 TVPMAQYN
+1340 
-1348 ATQGVIEYNPAALA
+1348 
-1362 QQDQKYITAA
+1362 
-1372 MREEMIHAAMS
+1372 MREEIVHGAISKVTLQQSKGNDEGQALVDFMS
-1383 KVILQ
+1383 KVADLLTPDQ
-1388 KAKGKNE
+1388 KAKMQRIYAGLDAQADWQTAAEYTRAALQE
-1395 GEAFQ
+1395 GLYGNITE
-1400 SFMSSLGKSLTPE
+1400 SF
-1413 QRTAISQVYS
+1413 ISQ
-1423 GLETDAQFGAE
+1423 
-1434 YSRAAIQQALY
+1434 
-1445 GDLTESYIRKGPAFE
+1445 GPAFDKIK
-1460 KLKSLLK
+1460 KLIK

-1478 AEVKANPEAAGVI
+1478 SEVKTNPEAAGVI
-1491 RASAELLQQVDPS
+1491 RAAAEILQQVDPS
-1504 AKLINQ
+1504 ARVINQ
-1510 TIVKEATAQSAPVFP
+1510 AIVKEAMARSAPVFP

-1582 DRLRAALPFVEKY
+1582 DRLKAALPFVEKY

-1659 TKAGVE
+1659 TKSGVE

-1671 YMPRFINDLDKV
+1671 YMPRFINDLEKV

-1690 AKTGFREYIKG
+1690 AKTGFREYLKG

-1723 RLDELQEQG
+1723 RLDELQEEG

-1885 QEAAPL
+1885 QEGAPL

-1956 KTARTDGSKFAK
+1956 KTARTDGSKFSK

-2016 NSNKSKLFASELSYL
+2016 NSNKSKLFASELAYL

-2053 NSDQFRNAPLVRQV
+2053 NAEQFRNAPLVRQV

-2212 MQRLSMGQ
+2212 MQRLSQGQ
-2220 KVQPKDITAFGPYS
+2220 KVQPKDITAFFPYS
-2234 EIINRVFGFNTESQ
+2234 EIINRAFGFNTESQ

-2253 RKKKVGQD
+2253 RKKKVGQK

>member
-1 MEYTRQ
+1 MEYSRKQ
-7 QLAESVKNKY
+7 IAESVKNKY
-17 PQYAAIDND
+17 PEYASIDND

-45 GGLLDSAKKYT
+45 GGILDTAKQLT
-56 QAALAGFSDVGYATL
+56 QVALSGFSDAGYATL

-102 EGSVSDEDK
+102 EGSVPDEDK
-111 SKFGYKAVT
+111 SKFGYKAVR

-129 AAAATGPIGLSALT
+129 AAAATGPIGLAALT

-172 ADKVGAFS
+172 SDKVGAFS

-243 DPDREI
+243 DPEREI

-261 VAGGTVTTPFV
+261 VAGGTVTSPFV
-272 GYQAFQDRNLSPD
+272 GYQAFQDRNLSPS
-285 EQAVEQGVDPDTEL
+285 EQAVEQGVGPDTEL
-299 TYTVSYINPKND
+299 TYTVSYVNPKND
-311 EQSILNLQAANP
+311 EQSILNIQAANP
-323 EEAVRLATQGLGDRA
+323 EEAIRLATQGLGDRA

-347 TSDFKVEKEVTPD
+347 TSDFKVEEEVTPD
-360 PVVEEEAAVEEEVVE
+360 PVVEEEVTPDPVVEEAVVEEEVTPDPVVE
-375 AELTQ
+375 EEVIPESEQAELQQELQEAVVEEEAVAPEPAPVPAPVQEVDLEAVKEQQDTIDDSDSRIADLQSEIVIEKDNIKEVRARNKQEIAAVRKSKLPKEEKSEKIEDLKASLQ
-380 DEIDIISQELAE
+380 DEVDDMNGNIGIYKEEMSSFKKDLRKAKKKLAGLQPPDVVAEAAPVTGKPANVALTKVELKWFNELLENKVNREELLEEVPSLKIVDGQLSVEPQDAAKLDDFVFESSILDGLGTIPPRMRKYQFYAPFYTLPLTDERIQEL
-392 ELDPIAQAGDRL
+392 DDQFSQAFRS
-404 PNILDEKDI
+404 PEITSDEVLTDEQ
-413 TVGAFTPY
+413 VQEGV
-421 RKEMMP
+421 E
-427 KPEVVKAAL
+427 
-436 PIFTKLKSG
+436 
-445 GRITPSESKQ
+445 SE
-455 LASVIDRVNPVR
+455 
-467 PYKEV
+467 
-472 PPPASESDM
+472 
-481 LRGLAEDKREKI
+481 
-493 NQARNLP
+493 
-500 TGTFV
+500 
-505 KLRLDIPAYRD
+505 
-516 HGVWV
+516 
-521 PTIHGATEKTKGF
+521 HGAT
-534 RGGASISHQS
+534 
-544 TSVVTNPRF
+544 
-553 GIVGYDKPAGQ
+553 
-564 VIATGIASKKE
+564 
-575 TKIPI
+575 
-580 ATILGQYVNLT
+580 
-591 EDQAVARANAAIKD
+591 
-605 PSFIQVGMD
+605 
-614 PKRRGYFYDRSS
+614 
-626 MQEVMSA
+626 
-633 DEVIQIGPLVLAKN
+633 
-647 PVYGKTPRNEFLSRE
+647 
-662 VEGAVDPDVVA
+662 VEGDIDGDVFA
-673 GAAPVQ
+673 GAAPVPAPSQ
-679 TIDFIKGASG
+679 QAAPIITRASLAGKKLFAYFSDRTRVGTYTGINPDSGISIDLQGGPMYPFMGNNKEKKAGWAFSSEGMFTRFLNRVKKTDGIGLVTLYSKENLRANFTFLKAYVAEVKYAIAQGTIAEQRFLEVAN
-689 DPAQNLASKKRRRAG
+689 NLRESAVQSKKK
-704 TGEGKNPSLRL
+704 T
-715 EVNGKPIYIGKD
+715 
-727 SERGGKSFEGW
+727 GKSLDKPFESI
-738 TEETSAWF
+738 EDF
-746 TDQEISNAAGWY
+746 
-758 DSLKSKFTKEFGPK
+758 
-772 RGPKMMLAWL
+772 
-782 ASQQNE
+782 
-788 SPAGGVR
+788 
-795 NTFRVIDRLTGIK
+795 
-808 SGKKGG
+808 
-814 LADEKLEAIF
+814 
-824 TDTLAEKGLDA
+824 EKGLSNSTFDVRAAAFFGYNKNKKGDNKGSKIGADA
-835 KLSDFIDAGMGK
+835 LVDEGFPNISTMVDLFADPSLDGLEAGTIVSAVQFDQNQDGPSTATTLGVDEHLSYKVVIKGEGLGFFSDPVLVSDVIPSRG
-847 RTRTFMGD
+847 RTRRNITRSAETSM
-855 SPEGGMP
+855 
-862 FVADVHTG
+862 ADVQFQSEVTA
-870 RDSGKLDQQTLT
+870 QAAP
-882 RIKRFSDNGVLTVD
+882 VD
-896 GQPASVEITK
+896 GQ
-906 VKKKT
+906 
-911 VKGKTK
+911 
-917 TEPEEAILR
+917 
-926 VGGQEV
+926 GQP
-932 QLVRDL
+932 
-938 TGSPSKGEYEGISDW
+938 TPS
-953 GNRLTDYLNSIGWK
+953 
-967 GRTDWIPAEV
+967 
-977 QAVGWMRILRQY
+977 QA
-989 GLKESDL
+989 
-996 ESSLIENT
+996 ESSRIQKFVEDNFGGIAQKIGFPIESNT
-1004 FRVAAE
+1004 SIDRTARYNSTKGVLEFNPDKVVELQAA
-1010 VDYGLGSK
+1010 G
-1018 ITQIY
+1018 QI
-1023 PDFQKLNEQQK
+1023 D
-1034 TVITEDVLSF
+1034 
-1044 IVPRV
+1044 IVNDGY
-1049 QQEMAPS
+1049 
-1056 AILRDEEFGIGS
+1056 L
-1068 WEGSV
+1068 
-1073 SPSGNFYIMGSSEAA
+1073 
-1088 NIFTNSLAWVTEQ
+1088 
-1101 AGTMQAVIGKGGKNQ
+1101 
-1116 RAVALVGLSNNELS
+1116 RAV
-1130 NFVDFV
+1130 
-1136 NQLQTGAD
+1136 
-1144 KKAARDAEAL
+1144 
-1154 RGFSTRAM
+1154 
-1162 PGEQGI
+1162 
-1168 IVFGLTE
+1168 
-1175 SKARGVENTLQKF
+1175 
-1188 AEQYTGSDSLT
+1188 
-1199 IQNFSAVTTFTENN
+1199 
-1213 WKDNQNGE
+1213 
-1221 SYIQEIEQSGSTGNI
+1221 
-1236 RERLLRLRQQYGQR
+1236 
-1250 LAETGQRI
+1250 
-1258 APEVFGEI
+1258 
-1266 SIQSRV
+1266 
-1272 DQFVEAGKEYLEGT
+1272 
-1286 GTDVIAKAAPTDET
+1286 
-1300 AQVAPTDPGGT
+1300 
-1311 FNQNTLD
+1311 
-1318 QFITKNFLPLADKIG
+1318 
-1333 VDIIPNY
+1333 
-1340 TVPMAQYN
+1340 
-1348 ATQGVIEYNPAALA
+1348 
-1362 QQDQKYITAA
+1362 
-1372 MREEMIHAAMS
+1372 MREEIVHGAISKVTLQQSKGNDEGQALVDFMS
-1383 KVILQ
+1383 KVADLLTPDQ
-1388 KAKGKNE
+1388 KAKMQRIYAGLDAQADWQTAAEYTRAALQE
-1395 GEAFQ
+1395 GLYGNITE
-1400 SFMSSLGKSLTPE
+1400 SF
-1413 QRTAISQVYS
+1413 ISQ
-1423 GLETDAQFGAE
+1423 
-1434 YSRAAIQQALY
+1434 
-1445 GDLTESYIRKGPAFE
+1445 GPAFDKIK
-1460 KLKSLLK
+1460 KLIK

-1478 AEVKANPEAAGVI
+1478 SEVKTNPEAAGVI
-1491 RASAELLQQVDPS
+1491 RAAAEILQQVDPS
-1504 AKLINQ
+1504 ARVINQ
-1510 TIVKEATAQSAPVFP
+1510 AIVKEAMARSAPVFP
-1525 NSNYGFAVQGEPFN
+1525 NSNYGFAVQGEPYN

-1582 DRLRAALPFVEKY
+1582 DRLKAALPFVEKY

-1659 TKAGVE
+1659 TKSGVE

-1671 YMPRFINDLDKV
+1671 YMPRFINDLEKV

-1690 AKTGFREYIKG
+1690 AKTGFREYLKG

-1723 RLDELQEQG
+1723 RLDELQEEG
-1732 QPVPESVRE
+1732 KPVPESVRE
-1741 LANKEIIPVLGGKE
+1741 LANKEIIPVLGGQE

-1802 DAYDDI
+1802 NAYDDI

-1885 QEAAPL
+1885 QEGAPL

-1956 KTARTDGSKFAK
+1956 KTARTDGSKFSK

-2053 NSDQFRNAPLVRQV
+2053 NAEQFRNAPLVRQV

-2205 AGDMLLV
+2205 GGDMLLV
-2212 MQRLSMGQ
+2212 MQRLSQGQ
-2220 KVQPKDITAFGPYS
+2220 KVQPKDITAFFPYS

-2253 RKKKVGQD
+2253 RKKKVGQK
-2261 PIVIPSEIKLPQRL
+2261 PIVIPSDIKLPQRL

>member
-1 MEYTRQ
+1 MEYSRKQ
-7 QLAESVKNKY
+7 IAESVKNKY
-17 PQYAAIDND
+17 PEYASIDND

-45 GGLLDSAKKYT
+45 GGILDTAKQLT
-56 QAALAGFSDVGYATL
+56 QVALSGFSDAGYATL

-102 EGSVSDEDK
+102 EGSVPDEDK
-111 SKFGYKAVT
+111 SKFGYKAVR

-129 AAAATGPIGLSALT
+129 AAAATGPIGLAALT

-172 ADKVGAFS
+172 SDKVGAFS

-243 DPDREI
+243 DPDRKI

-272 GYQAFQDRNLSPD
+272 GYQAYQDRNLSPV
-285 EQAVEQGVDPDTEL
+285 EQAVEQGVGPDTEL
-299 TYTVSYINPKND
+299 TYTVSYVNPKND
-311 EQSILNLQAANP
+311 EQSILNIQAANP
-323 EEAVRLATQGLGDRA
+323 EEAIRLATQGLGDRA

-347 TSDFKVEKEVTPD
+347 TSDFKVEEEVTPD
-360 PVVEEEAAVEEEVVE
+360 PVVEEEVTPDPVVEEAVVEEEVTPDPVVE
-375 AELTQ
+375 EEVIPESEQAELQQELQEAVVEEEAVAPEPAPVPAPVQEVDLEAVKEQQDTIDDSDSRIADLQSEIVIEKDNIKEVRARNKQEIAAVRKSKLPKEEKSEKIEDLKASLQ
-380 DEIDIISQELAE
+380 DEVDDMNGNIGIYKEEMSSFKKDLRKAKKKLAGLQPPDVVAEAAPVTGKPANVALTKVELKWFNELLENKVNREELLEEVPSLKIVDGQLSVEPQDAAKLDDFVFESSILDGLGTIPPRMRKYQFYAPFYTLPLTDERIQEL
-392 ELDPIAQAGDRL
+392 DDQFSQAFRS
-404 PNILDEKDI
+404 PEITSDEVLTDEQ
-413 TVGAFTPY
+413 VQEGV
-421 RKEMMP
+421 E
-427 KPEVVKAAL
+427 
-436 PIFTKLKSG
+436 
-445 GRITPSESKQ
+445 SE
-455 LASVIDRVNPVR
+455 
-467 PYKEV
+467 
-472 PPPASESDM
+472 
-481 LRGLAEDKREKI
+481 
-493 NQARNLP
+493 
-500 TGTFV
+500 
-505 KLRLDIPAYRD
+505 
-516 HGVWV
+516 
-521 PTIHGATEKTKGF
+521 HGAT
-534 RGGASISHQS
+534 
-544 TSVVTNPRF
+544 
-553 GIVGYDKPAGQ
+553 
-564 VIATGIASKKE
+564 
-575 TKIPI
+575 
-580 ATILGQYVNLT
+580 
-591 EDQAVARANAAIKD
+591 
-605 PSFIQVGMD
+605 
-614 PKRRGYFYDRSS
+614 
-626 MQEVMSA
+626 
-633 DEVIQIGPLVLAKN
+633 
-647 PVYGKTPRNEFLSRE
+647 
-662 VEGAVDPDVVA
+662 VEGDIDGDVFA
-673 GAAPVQ
+673 GAAPVPAPSQ
-679 TIDFIKGASG
+679 QAAPIITRASLAGKKLFAYFSDRTRVGTYTGINPDSGISIDLQGGPMYPFMGNNKEKKAGWAFSSEGMFTRFLNRVKKTDGIGLVTLYSKENLRANFTFLKAYVAEVKYAIAQGTIAEQRFLEVAN
-689 DPAQNLASKKRRRAG
+689 NLRESAVQSKKK
-704 TGEGKNPSLRL
+704 T
-715 EVNGKPIYIGKD
+715 
-727 SERGGKSFEGW
+727 GKSLDKPFESI
-738 TEETSAWF
+738 EDF
-746 TDQEISNAAGWY
+746 
-758 DSLKSKFTKEFGPK
+758 
-772 RGPKMMLAWL
+772 
-782 ASQQNE
+782 
-788 SPAGGVR
+788 
-795 NTFRVIDRLTGIK
+795 
-808 SGKKGG
+808 
-814 LADEKLEAIF
+814 
-824 TDTLAEKGLDA
+824 EKGLSNSTFDVRAAAFFGYNKNKKGDNKGSKIGADA
-835 KLSDFIDAGMGK
+835 LVDEGFPNISTMVDLFADPSLDGLEAGTIVSAVQFDQNQDGPSTATTLGVDEHLSYKVVIKGEGLGFFSDPVLVSDVIPSRG
-847 RTRTFMGD
+847 RTRRNITRSAETSM
-855 SPEGGMP
+855 
-862 FVADVHTG
+862 ADVQFQSEVTA
-870 RDSGKLDQQTLT
+870 QAAP
-882 RIKRFSDNGVLTVD
+882 VD
-896 GQPASVEITK
+896 GQ
-906 VKKKT
+906 
-911 VKGKTK
+911 
-917 TEPEEAILR
+917 
-926 VGGQEV
+926 GQP
-932 QLVRDL
+932 
-938 TGSPSKGEYEGISDW
+938 TPS
-953 GNRLTDYLNSIGWK
+953 
-967 GRTDWIPAEV
+967 
-977 QAVGWMRILRQY
+977 QA
-989 GLKESDL
+989 
-996 ESSLIENT
+996 ESSRIQKFVEDNFGGIAQKIGFPIESNT
-1004 FRVAAE
+1004 SIDRTARYNSTKGVLEFNPDKVVELQAA
-1010 VDYGLGSK
+1010 G
-1018 ITQIY
+1018 QI
-1023 PDFQKLNEQQK
+1023 D
-1034 TVITEDVLSF
+1034 
-1044 IVPRV
+1044 IVNDGY
-1049 QQEMAPS
+1049 
-1056 AILRDEEFGIGS
+1056 L
-1068 WEGSV
+1068 
-1073 SPSGNFYIMGSSEAA
+1073 
-1088 NIFTNSLAWVTEQ
+1088 
-1101 AGTMQAVIGKGGKNQ
+1101 
-1116 RAVALVGLSNNELS
+1116 RAV
-1130 NFVDFV
+1130 
-1136 NQLQTGAD
+1136 
-1144 KKAARDAEAL
+1144 
-1154 RGFSTRAM
+1154 
-1162 PGEQGI
+1162 
-1168 IVFGLTE
+1168 
-1175 SKARGVENTLQKF
+1175 
-1188 AEQYTGSDSLT
+1188 
-1199 IQNFSAVTTFTENN
+1199 
-1213 WKDNQNGE
+1213 
-1221 SYIQEIEQSGSTGNI
+1221 
-1236 RERLLRLRQQYGQR
+1236 
-1250 LAETGQRI
+1250 
-1258 APEVFGEI
+1258 
-1266 SIQSRV
+1266 
-1272 DQFVEAGKEYLEGT
+1272 
-1286 GTDVIAKAAPTDET
+1286 
-1300 AQVAPTDPGGT
+1300 
-1311 FNQNTLD
+1311 
-1318 QFITKNFLPLADKIG
+1318 
-1333 VDIIPNY
+1333 
-1340 TVPMAQYN
+1340 
-1348 ATQGVIEYNPAALA
+1348 
-1362 QQDQKYITAA
+1362 
-1372 MREEMIHAAMS
+1372 MREEIVHGAISKVTLQQSKGNDEGQALVDFMS
-1383 KVILQ
+1383 KVADLLTPDQ
-1388 KAKGKNE
+1388 KAKMQRIYAGLDAQADWQTAAEYTRAALQE
-1395 GEAFQ
+1395 GLYGNITE
-1400 SFMSSLGKSLTPE
+1400 SF
-1413 QRTAISQVYS
+1413 ISQ
-1423 GLETDAQFGAE
+1423 
-1434 YSRAAIQQALY
+1434 
-1445 GDLTESYIRKGPAFE
+1445 GPAFDKIK
-1460 KLKSLLK
+1460 KLIK

-1478 AEVKANPEAAGVI
+1478 SEVKTNPEAAGVI
-1491 RASAELLQQVDPS
+1491 RAAAEILQQVDPS
-1504 AKLINQ
+1504 ARVINQ
-1510 TIVKEATAQSAPVFP
+1510 AIVKEAMARSAPVFP
-1525 NSNYGFAVQGEPFN
+1525 NSNYGFAVQGEPYN

-1582 DRLRAALPFVEKY
+1582 DRLKAALPFVEKY

-1659 TKAGVE
+1659 TKSGVE

-1671 YMPRFINDLDKV
+1671 YMPRFINDLEKV

-1690 AKTGFREYIKG
+1690 AKTGFREYLKG

-1723 RLDELQEQG
+1723 RLDELQEEG
-1732 QPVPESVRE
+1732 KPVPESVRE
-1741 LANKEIIPVLGGKE
+1741 LANKEIIPVLGGQE

-1802 DAYDDI
+1802 NAYDDI

-1885 QEAAPL
+1885 QEGAPL

-1956 KTARTDGSKFAK
+1956 KTARTDGSKFSK

-2053 NSDQFRNAPLVRQV
+2053 NAEQFRNAPLVRQV

-2205 AGDMLLV
+2205 GGDMLLV
-2212 MQRLSMGQ
+2212 MQRLSQGQ
-2220 KVQPKDITAFGPYS
+2220 KVQPKDITAFFPYS
-2234 EIINRVFGFNTESQ
+2234 EIINRAFGFNTESQ

-2253 RKKKVGQD
+2253 RKKKVGQK
-2261 PIVIPSEIKLPQRL
+2261 PIVIPSDIKLPQRL

>member
-1 MEYTRQ
+1 MEYSRKQ
-7 QLAESVKNKY
+7 IAESVKNKY
-17 PQYAAIDND
+17 PEYASIDND

-45 GGLLDSAKKYT
+45 GGILDTAKQLT
-56 QAALAGFSDVGYATL
+56 QVALSGFSDAGYATL

-102 EGSVSDEDK
+102 EGSVPDEDK
-111 SKFGYKAVT
+111 SKFGYKAVR

-129 AAAATGPIGLSALT
+129 AAAATGPIGLAALT

-172 ADKVGAFS
+172 SDKVGAFS

-243 DPDREI
+243 DPEREI

-261 VAGGTVTTPFV
+261 VAGGTVTSPVV
-272 GYQAFQDRNLSPD
+272 GYQAFQDRNLSPS
-285 EQAVEQGVDPDTEL
+285 EQAVEQGVGPDTAL
-299 TYTVSYINPKND
+299 TYTVSYVNPKND
-311 EQSILNLQAANP
+311 EQSILNIQAANP
-323 EEAVRLATQGLGDRA
+323 EEAIRLATQGLGNRA

-347 TSDFKVEKEVTPD
+347 TSDFKVEEEVTPD
-360 PVVEEEAAVEEEVVE
+360 PVVEEAVVEEEVIPE
-375 AELTQ
+375 SEQAELQQELQEAVVVEESVTPEPAPAPAPVQSVDLEAVKEQQDTIDDADSRIADLQSEIVIEKDNIKEVRARNKQEISAVRKSKIPKEEKSEKIEDLKASLQ
-380 DEIDIISQELAE
+380 DEVD
-392 ELDPIAQAGDRL
+392 DMNG
-404 PNILDEKDI
+404 NIGI
-413 TVGAFTPY
+413 
-421 RKEMMP
+421 
-427 KPEVVKAAL
+427 
-436 PIFTKLKSG
+436 
-445 GRITPSESKQ
+445 
-455 LASVIDRVNPVR
+455 
-467 PYKEV
+467 YKEEM
-472 PPPASESDM
+472 SSFKKD
-481 LRGLAEDKREKI
+481 LRKAKKKLAGL
-493 NQARNLP
+493 QP
-500 TGTFV
+500 
-505 KLRLDIPAYRD
+505 
-516 HGVWV
+516 
-521 PTIHGATEKTKGF
+521 
-534 RGGASISHQS
+534 
-544 TSVVTNPRF
+544 
-553 GIVGYDKPAGQ
+553 
-564 VIATGIASKKE
+564 
-575 TKIPI
+575 
-580 ATILGQYVNLT
+580 
-591 EDQAVARANAAIKD
+591 
-605 PSFIQVGMD
+605 
-614 PKRRGYFYDRSS
+614 
-626 MQEVMSA
+626 
-633 DEVIQIGPLVLAKN
+633 
-647 PVYGKTPRNEFLSRE
+647 
-662 VEGAVDPDVVA
+662 PDVVAEAAPVTGKPGSVKLTQKETEFFNELSGNEANRAELIEEVPSLNIVDGKLSIEPTDIQNLNNFISDVAISDGLGTVPPRLKTNKFYEPFFKEEPEVTA
-673 GAAPVQ
+673 GAAPVGTPQ
-679 TIDFIKGASG
+679 TFQQ
-689 DPAQNLASKKRRRAG
+689 PLP
-704 TGEGKNPSLRL
+704 TGELPTSINVKESNEILLDSRPTYDRVQAVKST
-715 EVNGKPIYIGKD
+715 VTKAGKP
-727 SERGGKSFEGW
+727 
-738 TEETSAWF
+738 A
-746 TDQEISNAAGWY
+746 
-758 DSLKSKFTKEFGPK
+758 
-772 RGPKMMLAWL
+772 
-782 ASQQNE
+782 
-788 SPAGGVR
+788 
-795 NTFRVIDRLTGIK
+795 
-808 SGKKGG
+808 KGYY
-814 LADEKLEAIF
+814 EKLGDLVS
-824 TDTLAEKGLDA
+824 TY
-835 KLSDFIDAGMGK
+835 DF
-847 RTRTFMGD
+847 F
-855 SPEGGMP
+855 PEG
-862 FVADVHTG
+862 
-870 RDSGKLDQQTLT
+870 S
-882 RIKRFSDNGVLTVD
+882 KRSD
-896 GQPASVEITK
+896 TK
-906 VKKKT
+906 VK
-911 VKGKTK
+911 
-917 TEPEEAILR
+917 
-926 VGGQEV
+926 
-932 QLVRDL
+932 
-938 TGSPSKGEYEGISDW
+938 
-953 GNRLTDYLNSIGWK
+953 
-967 GRTDWIPAEV
+967 
-977 QAVGWMRILRQY
+977 
-989 GLKESDL
+989 
-996 ESSLIENT
+996 
-1004 FRVAAE
+1004 
-1010 VDYGLGSK
+1010 VD
-1018 ITQIY
+1018 
-1023 PDFQKLNEQQK
+1023 E
-1034 TVITEDVLSF
+1034 
-1044 IVPRV
+1044 
-1049 QQEMAPS
+1049 
-1056 AILRDEEFGIGS
+1056 
-1068 WEGSV
+1068 
-1073 SPSGNFYIMGSSEAA
+1073 
-1088 NIFTNSLAWVTEQ
+1088 
-1101 AGTMQAVIGKGGKNQ
+1101 
-1116 RAVALVGLSNNELS
+1116 
-1130 NFVDFV
+1130 FVDFV
-1136 NQLQTGAD
+1136 ERNVLYLYDTMD
-1144 KKAARDAEAL
+1144 
-1154 RGFSTRAM
+1154 ST
-1162 PGEQGI
+1162 
-1168 IVFGLTE
+1168 
-1175 SKARGVENTLQKF
+1175 
-1188 AEQYTGSDSLT
+1188 
-1199 IQNFSAVTTFTENN
+1199 
-1213 WKDNQNGE
+1213 
-1221 SYIQEIEQSGSTGNI
+1221 I
-1236 RERLLRLRQQYGQR
+1236 RERTKLWYDGANHIAQGFSSKYKISQDEASGVLAVLSPQKDWFQNVSLGERVLDTWYNRDSIPAWSSEMETTAARIWKAKDNLLIDAIRGKKLNELSDPAEQAAWTRTYDETFNDRKFAVITPEGGILPPSGNKVGWGSTDEIAKTFKILNNLGNAQALSKALGKMHKVRNFYNNIAYPNSANGYATMDTHAIAAGMFFPVGGNNPITSAGLGGSPVSGPNGLYGTYPLFLEAYTRAANKRGVQPR
-1250 LAETGQRI
+1250 EMQSITWEQIRTLFTNKSKPKLDFASKTWESYSKGDTTYEEAIQKIITNHEGFGKPTWVESSAGLDVFLGNPTYQGPLSSTGISGPELQVGTAGSGRTGRAAGDVQSGAEVTAQAAPIEGQGQPTASQAESSRI
-1258 APEVFGEI
+1258 
-1266 SIQSRV
+1266 QK
-1272 DQFVEAGKEYLEGT
+1272 FVEDNFGG
-1286 GTDVIAKAAPTDET
+1286 IA
-1300 AQVAPTDPGGT
+1300 Q
-1311 FNQNTLD
+1311 
-1318 QFITKNFLPLADKIG
+1318 KIG
-1333 VDIIPNY
+1333 FPIESNTSIDRTARYNSTKGVLELNPDKVVELQAAGQIDIVNDGY
-1340 TVPMAQYN
+1340 LRAV
-1348 ATQGVIEYNPAALA
+1348 
-1362 QQDQKYITAA
+1362 
-1372 MREEMIHAAMS
+1372 MREEIIHGAISKVTLQQSKGNDEGQALVDFMS
-1383 KVILQ
+1383 KVADLLTPDQ
-1388 KAKGKNE
+1388 KAKMQSIYAGLDAQADWQTAAE
-1395 GEAFQ
+1395 YTRAAFQ
-1400 SFMSSLGKSLTPE
+1400 EG
-1413 QRTAISQVYS
+1413 
-1423 GLETDAQFGAE
+1423 
-1434 YSRAAIQQALY
+1434 LY
-1445 GDLTESYIRKGPAFE
+1445 GDITESFISQGPAFNKIK
-1460 KLKSLLK
+1460 KLIK
-1467 SVQSYLARTLG
+1467 SVQAYLARTLG
-1478 AEVKANPEAAGVI
+1478 SEVKTNPEVAGVI
-1491 RASAELLQQVDPS
+1491 RASAEILQQVDPS
-1504 AKLINQ
+1504 ARVINQ
-1510 TIVKEATAQSAPVFP
+1510 AIVKEAMARSAPVFP

-1582 DRLRAALPFVEKY
+1582 DRLKAALPFVEKY

-1659 TKAGVE
+1659 TKSGVE

-1671 YMPRFINDLDKV
+1671 YMPRFINDLEKV

-1690 AKTGFREYIKG
+1690 AKTGFREYLKG

-1723 RLDELQEQG
+1723 RLDELQEEG
-1732 QPVPESVRE
+1732 KPVPESVRE
-1741 LANKEIIPVLGGKE
+1741 LANKEIIPVLGGQE

-1885 QEAAPL
+1885 QEGAPL

-1956 KTARTDGSKFAK
+1956 KTARTDGSKFSK

-2006 KLTNGYYRDR
+2006 KLTNEYYRDR

-2053 NSDQFRNAPLVRQV
+2053 NAEQFRNAPLVRQV

-2205 AGDMLLV
+2205 GGDMLLV
-2212 MQRLSMGQ
+2212 MQRLSQGQ
-2220 KVQPKDITAFGPYS
+2220 KVQPKDITAFFPYS

-2253 RKKKVGQD
+2253 RKKKVGQK
-2261 PIVIPSEIKLPQRL
+2261 PIVIPSDIKLPQRL

>member
-37 QYRTKLDD
+37 QYRTNLDD
-45 GGLLDSAKKYT
+45 GGILDTAKKAT
-56 QAALAGFSDVGYATL
+56 QVALAGFSDFGYATL

-93 FRNYSKEFY
+93 FRNYSKDFY
-102 EGSVSDEDK
+102 EGSVPDEDK
-111 SKFGYKAVT
+111 SKFGFKAVR
-120 TIAQTPAYM
+120 TIAQTPGFI
-129 AAAATGPIGLSALT
+129 AAAAAGPLGLPVLL

-158 GVTSVSASEDQLKE
+158 GVTSFDASEDQLKE

-180 AVPIVVLERF
+180 AVPILALERI
-190 GATRLVDNIFRGQS
+190 GASKLVNNIFKGKS
-204 KVTIREAGK
+204 TVTIREAGK
-213 RIASSAVGEGLTE
+213 RITSSAVGEGLTE

-243 DPDREI
+243 DPDRKI
-249 TEGVFESILLGA
+249 TEDVFESILLGA
-261 VAGGTVTTPFV
+261 VAGGTVTSPVV

-285 EQAVEQGVDPDTEL
+285 EQVVEQGVDPDTEL
-299 TYTVSYINPKND
+299 TYTISYVNPKND
-311 EQSILNLQAANP
+311 EQSILNIQAANP
-323 EEAVRLATQGLGDRA
+323 EEAVRLATQGLGNRA

-347 TSDFKVEKEVTPD
+347 ISDFKAKEEVTA
-360 PVVEEEAAVEEEVVE
+360 EAAPVTIEPGSVKLTQKETEFFNELLENEANRAELLEEVPS
-375 AELTQ
+375 L
-380 DEIDIISQELAE
+380 
-392 ELDPIAQAGDRL
+392 
-404 PNILDEKDI
+404 NIVDEKLSIEPTDI
-413 TVGAFTPY
+413 QNLNNFISDISISDGLGTVPPRLKTNKFYEPFF
-421 RKEMMP
+421 KE
-427 KPEVVKAAL
+427 KPEV
-436 PIFTKLKSG
+436 T
-445 GRITPSESKQ
+445 
-455 LASVIDRVNPVR
+455 
-467 PYKEV
+467 
-472 PPPASESDM
+472 
-481 LRGLAEDKREKI
+481 
-493 NQARNLP
+493 
-500 TGTFV
+500 
-505 KLRLDIPAYRD
+505 
-516 HGVWV
+516 
-521 PTIHGATEKTKGF
+521 
-534 RGGASISHQS
+534 
-544 TSVVTNPRF
+544 
-553 GIVGYDKPAGQ
+553 
-564 VIATGIASKKE
+564 
-575 TKIPI
+575 
-580 ATILGQYVNLT
+580 
-591 EDQAVARANAAIKD
+591 
-605 PSFIQVGMD
+605 
-614 PKRRGYFYDRSS
+614 
-626 MQEVMSA
+626 
-633 DEVIQIGPLVLAKN
+633 
-647 PVYGKTPRNEFLSRE
+647 
-662 VEGAVDPDVVA
+662 A

-689 DPAQNLASKKRRRAG
+689 DPAQNLASRKRRRAG

-738 TEETSAWF
+738 AEETSAWF
-746 TDQEISNAAGWY
+746 TDQEINNAAGWY
-758 DSLKSKFTKEFGPK
+758 DSLKSKFTKEFGPE

-824 TDTLAEKGLDA
+824 TDTLADKGLDA

-855 SPEGGMP
+855 DADGGMP

-882 RIKRFSDNGVLTVD
+882 RIKRFADNGVLTVN
-896 GQPASVEITK
+896 GQPASVDITE
-906 VKKKT
+906 VKEKK

-917 TEPEEAILR
+917 TEPEKAVLR

-932 QLVRDL
+932 ELVRDL

-977 QAVGWMRILRQY
+977 QAVGWMRTLRQY

-1034 TVITEDVLSF
+1034 TVITEDVLGF

-1056 AILRDEEFGIGS
+1056 AILRDSEFGIGS

-1073 SPSGNFYIMGSSEAA
+1073 SPSGNFYVMGSDEAA

-1130 NFVDFV
+1130 SFVDFV
-1136 NQLQTGAD
+1136 NQIQTGTD
-1144 KKAARDAEAL
+1144 KKAAKEAEAL

-1175 SKARGVENTLQKF
+1175 SKAKGVENTLQKF
-1188 AEQYTGSDSLT
+1188 ADQYTGADSLT
-1199 IQNFSAVTTFTENN
+1199 IRNFSAVTKFTENN

-1221 SYIQEIEQSGSTGNI
+1221 SYIREIEQSGSTGNI
-1236 RERLLRLRQQYGQR
+1236 RERLLRLREQYGQR
-1250 LAETGQRI
+1250 LAETGQRV
-1258 APEVFGEI
+1258 APEVFGGT

-1286 GTDVIAKAAPTDET
+1286 GTDVIAEAAPTDET

-1318 QFITKNFLPLADKIG
+1318 QFITKNFLPLSRKIG
-1333 VDIIPNY
+1333 SDIVPNY
-1340 TVPMAQYN
+1340 TVPLAQYN

-1362 QQDQKYITAA
+1362 RQDQKYITAA
-1372 MREEMIHAAMS
+1372 MREEIIHAAMS

-1388 KAKGKNE
+1388 KTKGKNE

-1400 SFMSSLGKSLTPE
+1400 SFMASLGQSLTPE
-1413 QRTAISQVYS
+1413 QRTAISEVYS

-1445 GDLTESYIRKGPAFE
+1445 GDITESYIRKGPAFE

-1553 TMNALLADIDPSLK
+1553 TMNALLADIDPALK
-1567 GFSNQYYYNIESKSL
+1567 SFSNQYYYNIESKSL

-1595 RGIEKKSK
+1595 RGIKKKSK

-1713 QNQEIKEARA
+1713 QNQEIRDARA

-1863 ITEEQAEGIIPDIF
+1863 ITEEQASGIIPDIF

-1916 TFVTVKNNPIG
+1916 SFVMVRNNPIG
-1927 TLSAIL
+1927 TLAAVL
-1933 NNTVTGQMV
+1933 RTDVKGQMV
-1942 GIDVEQIA
+1942 DIDVEQIA

-1956 KTARTDGSKFAK
+1956 KTARTDGSKLAK
-1968 AANLSNK
+1968 AANFSNK
-1975 SLRKLLMT
+1975 ALRKLLMT

-2006 KLTNGYYRDR
+2006 KLTKEYYRDR
-2016 NSNKSKLFASELSYL
+2016 NSKKSKLFVSELSYL

-2053 NSDQFRNAPLVRQV
+2053 DAEQFRNAPIVRQV
-2067 LFSRLNES
+2067 LFSRINES

-2099 KSFMVNQMNNARSE
+2099 KSFMVNQMNSVRSE
-2113 IINRIADPRLS
+2113 IIQRIANPRLS
-2124 NLERR
+2124 ALERR
-2129 RAVID
+2129 RALSD
-2134 LLRLLAGLAAIG
+2134 LFMLLFALAGVG
-2146 MPVAGLKD
+2146 VPVAGLKD
-2154 FIAGR
+2154 FVAGR

-2164 DYLINS
+2164 DYILNA

-2205 AGDMLLV
+2205 SGDMLFI
-2212 MQRLSMGQ
+2212 MQKLANGQ

-2234 EIINRVFGFNTESQ
+2234 EIINRAFGFNTESQ
-2248 LRKYE
+2248 LRKYK
-2253 RKKKVGQD
+2253 RKKKVGQE
-2261 PIVIPSEIKLPQRL
+2261 PIVIPPDIRVPQSL